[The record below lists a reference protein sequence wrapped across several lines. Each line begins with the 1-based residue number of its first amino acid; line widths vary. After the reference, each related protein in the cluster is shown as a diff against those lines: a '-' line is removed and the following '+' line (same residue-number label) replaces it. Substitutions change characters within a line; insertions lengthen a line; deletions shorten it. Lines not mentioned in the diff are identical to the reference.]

1 MEAEDWDEPKK
12 NSIALLCMVG
22 LGVGELVGSTIF
34 ARMQDT
40 CGMTVTLGVLFIMT
54 VIAGTL
60 NIIYAVIFVFNIYL
74 CIAMV
79 FVFGVQ
85 DACIVCLINTMCG
98 FEFESKTVPFSV
110 MKFSQSIFIFLIF
123 YLESFLK
130 TREHHIYYFS
140 F

>member
-79 FVFGVQ
+79 FVSFDDVQTAVRLKPVEMPAARQGVN
-85 DACIVCLINTMCG
+85 VPHNTL
-98 FEFESKTVPFSV
+98 P
-110 MKFSQSIFIFLIF
+110 Q
-123 YLESFLK
+123 
-130 TREHHIYYFS
+130 
-140 F
+140 